1 MLSGIIL
8 LSSLITPTRKKI
20 KNYSLTNLSISVKAH
35 YPPSFLA
42 SIKEGIVDCL
52 TFNGIKR
59 DWRLLLYCIVIF
71 LKHII
76 KNHNSN

>member
-35 YPPSFLA
+35 YPPSFILA
-42 SIKEGIVDCL
+42 KKEGIVDCI

-59 DWRLLLYCIVIF
+59 DWRLLLFCLGLCI
-71 LKHII
+71 LTI
-76 KNHNSN
+76 KIHNSD